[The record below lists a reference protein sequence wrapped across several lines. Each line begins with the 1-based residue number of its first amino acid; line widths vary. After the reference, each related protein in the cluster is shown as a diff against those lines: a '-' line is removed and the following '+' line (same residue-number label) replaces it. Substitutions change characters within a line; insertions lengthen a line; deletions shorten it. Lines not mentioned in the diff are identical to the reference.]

1 MKKNTKVALGLFL
14 TIGVVGVALYFI
26 RQAKLLRNICVRAAS
41 VDWGA
46 SVVEVAQLYNQGSP
60 IETISLPLDLEL
72 SNASDSDVTITK
84 VDLDLYAEQDL
95 IGVIATDF
103 EQILAKNSIAE
114 LSVDFQFV
122 ENAPLGGLAAAYAL
136 GSLTGDAL
144 DFTIVGKITAQ
155 ASVFESI
162 EVKYR
167 STFTLGEL
175 SSGNTQNEEAGSNC
189 E

>member
-1 MKKNTKVALGLFL
+1 MKKNTKVAVGLFL

-41 VDWGA
+41 VDWTA
-46 SVVEVAQLYNQGSP
+46 SVVEVAQLYNQGQSLQS
-60 IETISLPLDLEL
+60 ISLPLDLEL
-72 SNASDSDVTITK
+72 SNRSDTDVTITK

-122 ENAPLGGLAAAYAL
+122 ENAPLGTLAAAYGL
-136 GSLTGDAL
+136 GAITGDPL
-144 DFTIVGKITAQ
+144 DFTIVGKITAE

-167 STFTLGEL
+167 STFSLGEL
-175 SSGNTQNEEAGSNC
+175 SSGNALNEDAGSNC

>member
-41 VDWGA
+41 VDWSA
-46 SVVEVAQLYNQGSP
+46 SVVEVAQFYNQGQSVQS
-60 IETISLPLDLEL
+60 ISLPLDLEL
-72 SNASDSDVTITK
+72 SNRSDSDVTITK
-84 VDLDLYAEQDL
+84 VDLDLYAEQDK

-122 ENAPLGGLAAAYAL
+122 ENAPLGGLALAY
-136 GSLTGDAL
+136 GSGILTGDAL

-175 SSGNTQNEEAGSNC
+175 SSGNAKNQVAGGNC